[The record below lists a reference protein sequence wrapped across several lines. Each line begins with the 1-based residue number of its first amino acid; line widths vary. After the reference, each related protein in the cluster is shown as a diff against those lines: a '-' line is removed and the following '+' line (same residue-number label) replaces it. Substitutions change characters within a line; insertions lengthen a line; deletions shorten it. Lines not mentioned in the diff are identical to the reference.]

1 MWVRII
7 YLGYG
12 FVHRLNNKSSFDI
25 EILMPSSQSFKL
37 NVLAS
42 TLLFFTGITLPTVAQ
57 AKAQAKPLYK
67 PATVSTV
74 SVVALNAEDEIQRT
88 VVEMVDAEI
97 QHWDPMQK
105 AAFEEIQR
113 MNLKEDELEA
123 LAQMSVGEMSTQ
135 LKAEGKLAK
144 LSATGISAE
153 ETLKLIP
160 AALLSRYLFN
170 IGRAALWGGV
180 VASIRSADFDYGAMS
195 RALTRGNTRQFM
207 TLLGDGMSGQGRF
220 VRMVGT
226 AATFAC
232 GSATLDFTPGLCDRF
247 ANGMVKIFNRVE
259 RSEGRTLNRR
269 NVRSF
274 YKAVD

>member
-1 MWVRII
+1 M
-7 YLGYG
+7 
-12 FVHRLNNKSSFDI
+12 FASH
-25 EILMPSSQSFKL
+25 SFKL

-42 TLLFFTGITLPTVAQ
+42 TLLFLAGSTLPVV
-57 AKAQAKPLYK
+57 AQAKPLHK
-67 PATVSTV
+67 PAAVSTASV
-74 SVVALNAEDEIQRT
+74 VVALNAEADIQR
-88 VVEMVDAEI
+88 VVAEMIDVEI
-97 QHWDPMQK
+97 QHWSPMQK
-105 AAFEEIQR
+105 AAFEEIQQ

-123 LAQMSVGEMSTQ
+123 LAQMSVGEMSAQ
-135 LKAEGKLAK
+135 LKASGKLTK

-207 TLLGDGMSGQGRF
+207 SLLGDGMSGQGRF

-247 ANGMVKIFNRVE
+247 ATGMVKIFNRVE
-259 RSEGRTLNRR
+259 RSGGRRSRRARALNTATTPQY
-269 NVRSF
+269 SF
-274 YKAVD
+274 DNKE